1 MENILE
7 IKNLRKFFGDTRAL
21 NDVSFNVEKGSIT
34 GLLGPNGAGK
44 TTLLRIING
53 IMVSDGGEVLIN
65 GVPASLKTTGMLGYM
80 PEERGLYDK
89 MRVEDQIMYFGQLKG
104 GQKRRLREVMAEY
117 LELFNLSD
125 DRRRKIKELSK
136 GNQQK
141 VQIISTLVHEPE
153 LVILDEPFSGFDPIN
168 GQLLQELIARLH
180 DRGTTIML
188 SSHNMPAIEQMCS
201 DIALIDHGNL
211 LVKDSIENIKEDN
224 KDDTLILT
232 TRTPL
237 VTEPLLD
244 SGIVT
249 EIYPTKA
256 INWRKGYA
264 YTVRKADGKGNMDLL
279 DAVAFQ
285 SDVLHFEEKLPTLTD
300 IFIKYTSRHPD
311 TPSEVASDARQVEA
325 LEREKE
331 NENSNLTSI
340 EKK

>member
-1 MENILE
+1 MDPILQ
-7 IKNLRKFFGDTRAL
+7 IHNLRKFFGEKRAL
-21 NDVSFNVEKGSIT
+21 NDVSFDVDRASIT

-53 IMVSDGGEVLIN
+53 IMVSDSGEALIN
-65 GVPASLKTTGMLGYM
+65 GRPASLETTNLIGYM

-89 MRVEDQIMYFGQLKG
+89 MTVEDQIMYFGLLKG
-104 GQKRRLREVMAEY
+104 GDKKRLREVMKEY
-117 LELFNLSD
+117 LELFNIYD
-125 DRRRKIKELSK
+125 DRRRKVKELSK

-188 SSHNMPAIEQMCS
+188 SSHNMPAIEEMCS

-211 LVKDSIENIKEDN
+211 LVKDSIENIKEAN
-224 KDDTLILT
+224 KDDSLLLT
-232 TRTPL
+232 TSSPL
-237 VTEPLLD
+237 VTEQLIE
-244 SGIVT
+244 SGTVI
-249 EIYPTKA
+249 EITPTRPV
-256 INWRKGYA
+256 NWRKGYA
-264 YTVRKADGKGNMDLL
+264 YSVRKAEGKSNMDLL

-285 SDVLHFEEKLPTLTD
+285 SDILHFEEKLPTLTD

-311 TPSEVASDARQVEA
+311 TPAETAEDARQVQL
-325 LEREKE
+325 LEKDA
-331 NENSNLTSI
+331 
-340 EKK
+340 

>member
-1 MENILE
+1 MDPILQ
-7 IKNLRKFFGDTRAL
+7 IHNLRKFFGEKRAL
-21 NDVSFNVEKGSIT
+21 NDVSFDVDRASIT

-53 IMVSDGGEVLIN
+53 IMVSDSGEALIN
-65 GVPASLKTTGMLGYM
+65 GRPASLETTNLIGYM

-89 MRVEDQIMYFGQLKG
+89 MTVEDQIMYFGLLKG
-104 GQKRRLREVMAEY
+104 GNKKRLREVMKEY
-117 LELFNLSD
+117 LELFNIYD
-125 DRRRKIKELSK
+125 DRRRKVKELSK

-188 SSHNMPAIEQMCS
+188 SSHNMPAIEEMCS

-211 LVKDSIENIKEDN
+211 LVKDSIENIKEAN
-224 KDDTLILT
+224 KDDSLLLT
-232 TRTPL
+232 TSSPL
-237 VTEPLLD
+237 VTEQLIE
-244 SGIVT
+244 SGTVI
-249 EIYPTKA
+249 EITPTRPV
-256 INWRKGYA
+256 NWRKGYA
-264 YTVRKADGKGNMDLL
+264 YSVRKAEGKSNMDLL

-285 SDVLHFEEKLPTLTD
+285 SDILHFEEKLPTLTD

-311 TPSEVASDARQVEA
+311 TPAETAEDARQVQL
-325 LEREKE
+325 LEKDA
-331 NENSNLTSI
+331 
-340 EKK
+340 